1 MRYDIT
7 LKELLQSE
15 PLRLVEQLAGAAVS
29 EWINVEVPRQ
39 MARMDLNARLTDGT
53 LFHLELQG
61 DNDGDIGMRMLGYYA
76 AHWKW
81 SGVPPRQV
89 VLYVGQKRLKM
100 EDRVEHVNLQFRY
113 KLIDI
118 RNVDGEALLDSRQL
132 GDNLLAI
139 LCRMNDQTAGIR
151 RILQRIASL
160 SPAERADAFT
170 RLMVLSGLRKLDGAI
185 REEVRKMPITI
196 DLMENEFFRERFL
209 AARAE
214 GREQGEREGE
224 LQGRREGEQQGRREG
239 ELALL
244 RRMLEHRLGALP
256 AWAIAKLDEA
266 DLPDL
271 ETWSTKLLDAMTLE
285 DALAT
290 LR

>member
-15 PLRLVEQLAGAAVS
+15 PLRLVEQIAGAAVS

-76 AHWKW
+76 AHWNW
-81 SGVPPRQV
+81 SHVPPLQV
-89 VLYVGQKRLKM
+89 VLYVGYNPMKM
-100 EDRVEHVNLQFRY
+100 EANVDHVNLKFRY

-118 RNVDGEALLDSRQL
+118 RDLDGEALLDSRQL

-139 LCRMNDQTAGIR
+139 LCRMNDPTVGIR
-151 RILQRIASL
+151 RILQRIAGL
-160 SPAERADAFT
+160 NAPERADAFS
-170 RLMVLSGLRKLDGAI
+170 RLMVLSGLRKLEGVI
-185 REEVRKMPITI
+185 QEEVRRMPITI
-196 DLMENEFFRERFL
+196 DLMENEFFREKFL

-214 GREQGEREGE
+214 GHEQGER
-224 LQGRREGEQQGRREG
+224 QG

-244 RRMLEHRLGALP
+244 RRLLEYRFGSLP
-256 AWAIAKLDEA
+256 PWAIAKLEAA
-266 DLPDL
+266 DLNDL
-271 ETWSTKLLDAMTLE
+271 EIWSTNLLDAKTLE
-285 DALAT
+285 ET
-290 LR
+290 LVTPGISPGPLHRD